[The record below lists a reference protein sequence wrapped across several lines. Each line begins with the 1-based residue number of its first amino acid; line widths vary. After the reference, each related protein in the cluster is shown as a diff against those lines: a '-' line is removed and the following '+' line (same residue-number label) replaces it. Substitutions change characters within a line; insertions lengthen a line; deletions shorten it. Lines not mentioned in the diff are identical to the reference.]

1 MYVLGGAVILVVLF
15 VVLMYN
21 GLVRVRN
28 RKDEAWSDI
37 SVQLKRRYDLIPNL
51 VSAVKGYVK
60 HEQETLTKVTE
71 MRVRA
76 LEANGVGAQGEAE
89 NMLTDALKTVFAVAE
104 NYPQLQASQNFVELQ
119 KEISDTENKIQ
130 SSRRFYNATV
140 QDLNTAMQ
148 VFPKNIIAT
157 LFNFEEAEFFDVGED
172 EKKKVSDPV
181 TVQF

>member
-140 QDLNTAMQ
+140 QDFNTAMQ